1 MSKKIKTTFS
11 KDLKAV
17 QEQYIDYPYPSRNPE
32 DERERLIQLYGSY
45 LGELNHWLYSGK
57 EGFENNFR
65 VLVAGAGT
73 GDAAIYFAE
82 QLKNTNAE
90 IVYLDFSKTSM
101 VIAQKRAEIR
111 NLKNITW
118 INDSILNIPNLKL
131 GLFDHINCV
140 GVLHHLESPDLGLKI
155 LKNSLTPKGGMS
167 LMVYATYGSTG
178 VYHIQ
183 TLMQMVNKNAT
194 SRSEELKNGWAVLSG
209 LPSSNWYV
217 RGKELMNDL
226 SMGDVGMYDLFL
238 HKQDRSYTISEVYDF
253 VTNAGLNFVD
263 FTNSQ
268 SRLVLR
274 LENYITDQTLL
285 TELKKRDL
293 VEQQAMCE
301 IISGKLINHSF
312 YVSNQKSPIASFDD
326 LDNVPYFYMIN
337 GVTKQIYDYLE
348 LNPNLVDINYSWKSP
363 VTGEE
368 LKITLPVT
376 SFTKYLFKHMIPEN
390 MSFREIFDATMAE
403 IGEKIEDKLLIQSV
417 KHTLTVFQE
426 AGLLLLRNKNVRKF
440 VYF

>member
-1 MSKKIKTTFS
+1 MPKNPAFS

-17 QEQYIDYPYPSRNPE
+17 QEQYTDYPYPLRNPE
-32 DERERLIQLYGSY
+32 DEKERLIQLWGSY
-45 LGELNHWLYSGK
+45 LGELNHWLYAGG
-57 EGFENNFR
+57 ENFENNFR
-65 VLVAGAGT
+65 ILVAGAGT
-73 GDAAIYFAE
+73 GDAVIYFAE

-101 VIAQKRAEIR
+101 AIAQERAKIR
-111 NLKNITW
+111 ELKNITW
-118 INDSILNIPNLKL
+118 VNDSILNVPNLKL

-155 LKNSLTPKGGMS
+155 LKDSLTPKGGMS

-183 TLMQMVNKNAT
+183 TLMQMVNKNAS
-194 SRSEELKNGWAVLSG
+194 SRAEELKNGWAVLSG

-217 RGKELMNDL
+217 KGKDLMNDL
-226 SMGDVGMYDLFL
+226 SMGDIGMYDLFL
-238 HKQDRSYTISEVYDF
+238 HKQDRSYTIPQIHDF
-253 VTNAGLNFVD
+253 VANAGLNFVD
-263 FTNSQ
+263 FTNYQ
-268 SRLVLR
+268 SRIVLR

-285 TELKKRDL
+285 AELKKRDL

-312 YVSNQKSPIASFDD
+312 YVSNQKTSIASFDD
-326 LDNVPYFYMIN
+326 LDNVPYFYMIH
-337 GVTKQIYDYLE
+337 GIAKQIYEYLE
-348 LNPNLVDINYSWKSP
+348 SNSNLVDINYSWKSP

-376 SFTKYLFKHMIPEN
+376 SFTKYLFKHMIPDN
-390 MSFREIFDATMAE
+390 MSFRQIFNATMAE
-403 IGEKIEDKLLIQSV
+403 TGEKIDDKLLIQSV
-417 KHTLTVFQE
+417 KNTLSVFQE
-426 AGLLLLRNKNVRKF
+426 AGLLLLRNINVRQF
-440 VYF
+440 GISA